1 MSKKIKFDV
10 NSFCLDEVLEVV
22 KQRKKLRK
30 KNKKTEVFKNG
41 KDHDGN
47 RGS

>member
-1 MSKKIKFDV
+1 MKIKFDV
-10 NSFCLDEVLEVV
+10 NSFALDDVLEVV

-30 KNKKTEVFKNG
+30 KNKKTEVVKNG
-41 KDHDGN
+41 KDYDSR